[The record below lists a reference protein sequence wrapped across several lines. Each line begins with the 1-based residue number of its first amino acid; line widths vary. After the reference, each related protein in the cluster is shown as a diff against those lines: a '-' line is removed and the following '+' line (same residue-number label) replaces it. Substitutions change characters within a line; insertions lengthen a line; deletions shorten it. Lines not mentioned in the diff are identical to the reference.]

1 MFDISKEK
9 FKIAYK
15 ELMSRDP
22 KPTAIERGK
31 LFVTFLETM
40 SFKDMKEVLY
50 EVEKMATL
58 ESAKTKI
65 CKEKKK
71 YEDSLKKED
80 ANMDEIQLH
89 IADSDA
95 GADETFYESHFPI
108 ADIRNIPRAKLEEAP
123 KAMNFFGDL
132 NEGRFT
138 ELKVSIEKQ
147 GILHNLVVQELEN
160 GNFRILSGHQR
171 VRACDELFEETKDA
185 KYQEFPCKVYKK
197 DDLSEEDARRIVIL
211 TNTAQRGTLS
221 LPEQIRSISEL
232 TELEKKKSF
241 YGSGDVTTEVA
252 KRLNLSRSAVFRLKN
267 LGNLIVPLKNE
278 CGNKKDGKTLSLRD
292 GEVISY
298 LTPELQKH
306 IYDKG
311 YYQSDFLTATR
322 VKALRQLLKDA
333 TVEDVD
339 KIFAGNRMYS
349 YTITTTVEQ
358 PQGFKTLAVHV
369 AKEDEL
375 KLLQIIKAAL
385 DKGEL
390 AASKEVLLKQ
400 VEEVAH
406 DSIE

>member
-89 IADSDA
+89 IAKSEA
-95 GADETFYESHFPI
+95 GADETFYESHFPV
-108 ADIRNIPRAKLEEAP
+108 ADIRNIPRDKLEEAP

-171 VRACDELFEETKDA
+171 VRACDELFEETQDA

-322 VKALRQLLKDA
+322 VKALRQLLTDA

-390 AASKEVLLKQ
+390 TASKEVLLKQ

>member
-1 MFDISKEK
+1 MSKER
-9 FKIAYK
+9 FKVEYE

-31 LFVTFLETM
+31 LFVIFRETM
-40 SFKDMKEVLY
+40 SLKDMQKVVYDISGGELANL
-50 EVEKMATL
+50 K
-58 ESAKTKI
+58 SAKTKI
-65 CKEKKK
+65 CKEINKYKDSKKK
-71 YEDSLKKED
+71 EEPKVDKEVSRNPDS
-80 ANMDEIQLH
+80 EIE
-89 IADSDA
+89 
-95 GADETFYESHFPI
+95 ETVYESLFPV
-108 ADIRNIPRAKLEEAP
+108 ADIRNIPRDKLEEAP

-138 ELKVSIEKQ
+138 ELKMSIEKQ
-147 GILHNLVVQELEN
+147 GILHNLVVQELDN

-197 DDLSEEDARRIVIL
+197 GDLSEEDARRIVIL

-221 LPEQIRSISEL
+221 LSEQIRSISEL

-252 KRLNLSRSAVFRLKN
+252 ERLNLSRSAVFRLKN
-267 LGNLIVPLKNE
+267 CGNLIEPLKSE

-292 GEVISY
+292 GEVISH
-298 LTPELQKH
+298 LTPELQQH

-333 TVEDVD
+333 TVEEVD

-349 YTITTTVEQ
+349 YTVCTTVEQ

-369 AKEDEL
+369 AKEDEGRL
-375 KLLQIIKAAL
+375 VNIIKAAI
-385 DKGEL
+385 DNGDL
-390 AASKEVLLKQ
+390 ATSKEVLLKL
-400 VEEVAH
+400 VEEIEHA
-406 DSIE
+406 SIE

>member
-89 IADSDA
+89 IAESDA

-108 ADIRNIPRAKLEEAP
+108 ADIRKIPRDKLEEAP

-197 DDLSEEDARRIVIL
+197 GDLSEEDARRIVIL

-221 LPEQIRSISEL
+221 LSEQIRSISEL

-252 KRLNLSRSAVFRLKN
+252 ERLNLSRSAVFRLKN
-267 LGNLIVPLKNE
+267 CGNLIEPLKSE

-292 GEVISY
+292 GEVISH
-298 LTPELQKH
+298 LTPELQQH

-390 AASKEVLLKQ
+390 TASKEVLLKQ